1 MITDPD
7 FETAYRC
14 DVSRIETK
22 GKMAVK
28 DIDDVR
34 RVEEFSHVETSY
46 RKLRLIM
53 LQKKYESLYR
63 DRAGA
68 DNTE

>member
-34 RVEEFSHVETSY
+34 R
-46 RKLRLIM
+46 
-53 LQKKYESLYR
+53 
-63 DRAGA
+63 
-68 DNTE
+68 

>member
-34 RVEEFSHVETSY
+34 REEEFSHVETSD

-53 LQKKYESLYR
+53 LQKTNESLYR